1 MLKELLSWVN
11 VNDRVSSIFRCNNP
25 VLSLG
30 VIILFDNCNL
40 NESSLIETNLK
51 NIEFNN
57 CNLNKS
63 EIFNTS
69 LKDID
74 LSSCDIHS
82 IIIDNNSIKGLI
94 IDSSQAIDLINMLE
108 VKIK

>member
-1 MLKELLSWVN
+1 M
-11 VNDRVSSIFRCNNP
+11 
-25 VLSLG
+25 
-30 VIILFDNCNL
+30 

-51 NIEFNN
+51 NIEFNK

-74 LSSCDIHS
+74 FSSCDIHS

-94 IDSSQAIDLINMLE
+94 IDPSQAIDLINMLE